1 MRKVLYII
9 PFLIFIQACYLLGPS
24 PKKRLRQARKIQP
37 IDVAIV
43 PGLPLYHGTWDTLL
57 KTRILW
63 SVYLYKQGVVKKIL
77 YSGNA
82 VYTKWIEG
90 KSMADYAMKLG
101 VSEKD
106 ILIDTIAEHSTENL
120 YYGHQ
125 LAKKNGCNSFAVA
138 TDPFQCA
145 MLRKFSK
152 KKIKDEVHLLPV
164 VFDSIAHSFNVNP
177 NIDTTKNIAANFIPI
192 EQKQDMRKR
201 MKGTRGKNIPVK

>member
-1 MRKVLYII
+1 MKKLIYIVL
-9 PFLIFIQACYLLGPS
+9 LSVFIQACYLLGPS
-24 PKKRLRQARKIQP
+24 PKKRLRQARKVQP

-82 VYTKWIEG
+82 VYTKWMEG
-90 KSMADYAMKLG
+90 KAMADYAKSLG
-101 VSEKD
+101 VKSED

-120 YYGHQ
+120 FYGHQ
-125 LAKKNGCNSFAVA
+125 LAKNRGCKSFAVA

-145 MLRKFSK
+145 MLYKFSR
-152 KKIKDEVHLLPV
+152 KKIKDKVHFLPV
-164 VFDSIAHSFNVNP
+164 VFDSIANSFNVNP
-177 NIDTTKNIAANFIPI
+177 EIDTTKNIAINFVPI
-192 EQKQDMRKR
+192 EQRQDMKKR
-201 MKGTRGKNIPVK
+201 MSGTRGKNIPAK